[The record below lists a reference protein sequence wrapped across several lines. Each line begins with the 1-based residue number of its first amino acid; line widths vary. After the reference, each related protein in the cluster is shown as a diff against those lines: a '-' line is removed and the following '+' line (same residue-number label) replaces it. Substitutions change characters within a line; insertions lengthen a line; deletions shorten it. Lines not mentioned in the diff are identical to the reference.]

1 MNIGNRRADPAA
13 VTRGWAL
20 ALTSVAS
27 LMVALDAL
35 VVTTALST
43 IRVHLHASI
52 ESLEW
57 TVNAY
62 NLSFAVLLMTASVI
76 GDRLGRRRM
85 FVAGIMLFTAASA
98 ACALATSIGWLITAR
113 TVQGAGAAMVMPL
126 SVSLLSAAFPPERR
140 AWAFGI
146 FSSITGV
153 AVLGGPLIGGA
164 VTQGLAWQWIFWLN
178 VPIGAALVAL
188 VLRRIAPVAGLGG
201 ALDPVGLVLSIAG
214 AFGLVWG
221 LVRGNG
227 SGWGS
232 AQVIAALV
240 AGAALT
246 VAFVL
251 WEARTRRPMLPLRL
265 FHSRTF
271 SAGNTAA
278 FFLWAGLLG
287 AVFFMAQYL
296 QIVLGNGPLGAGLRL
311 APWTATLFLIAPA
324 AGALTQRFGLRP
336 LITVGLTGQAAGFAW
351 MALIVRPGLPFGD
364 LVAPMVL
371 AGAGVSIAMPA
382 IQTAIMGA
390 APPQAVGQASGTFNM
405 VRQLGG
411 VFGLAIVVAVFSAR
425 GGYGSPQL
433 FSNGFSAALATS
445 AALSAGGA
453 LAGLAVSSARKARTA
468 AAEPVAAPVPA
479 GSAAAGG
486 R

>member
-1 MNIGNRRADPAA
+1 MNIGNRTADPAA

-62 NLSFAVLLMTASVI
+62 NLSFAVLLLTASVL
-76 GDRLGRRRM
+76 GDRWGRRRM
-85 FVAGIMLFTAASA
+85 FVAGIILFTAASA
-98 ACALATSIGWLITAR
+98 ACALSTSIGWLIAAR
-113 TVQGAGAAMVMPL
+113 TVQGAGAAIVMPL
-126 SVSLLSAAFPPERR
+126 SVALLSAAFPPQRR

-164 VTQGLAWQWIFWLN
+164 VTQGLAWEWIFWLN
-178 VPIGAALVAL
+178 VPIGAVLIAL
-188 VLRRIAPVAGLGG
+188 VLRRIAPTPGLGG
-201 ALDPVGLVLSIAG
+201 ALDPVGLVLSATG

-232 AQVIAALV
+232 AQVVAAL
-240 AGAALT
+240 AGGAVLSAA
-246 VAFVL
+246 FIG
-251 WEARTRRPMLPLRL
+251 WEARTSRPMLPMR
-265 FHSRTF
+265 FFRSRTF
-271 SAGNTAA
+271 SAGNTAG

-287 AVFFMAQYL
+287 SVFFMAQYL
-296 QIVLGNGPLGAGLRL
+296 QVALGYGPLGAGLRL

-324 AGALTQRFGLRP
+324 AGALVQRFGIRI
-336 LITVGLTGQAAGFAW
+336 LISIGLTGQAAGFAW
-351 MALIVRPGLPFGD
+351 LALIVRPGLPFAD
-364 LVAPMVL
+364 LVAPMIL
-371 AGAGVSIAMPA
+371 AGAGVSLAMPA
-382 IQTAIMGA
+382 TQTAIMGA
-390 APPQAVGQASGTFNM
+390 APPEAVGQASGTFNM

-411 VFGLAIVVAVFSAR
+411 VFGLAVVVAVFSAH
-425 GGYGSPQL
+425 GGYGSPQA
-433 FSNGFSAALATS
+433 FSNGFSPALGTAAGLSLA
-445 AALSAGGA
+445 GA
-453 LAGLAVSSARKARTA
+453 FAGLAASSPRRARSEASA
-468 AAEPVAAPVPA
+468 PVAAPVPA
-479 GSAAAGG
+479 RSAAAGG